1 MIGRLFREI
10 FHRRL
15 AKISLAMILFLF
27 LMAVLGA
34 VFAPYDYN
42 KQEVGPS
49 FQGPSWKH
57 LCGTDDYGR
66 DMFSRILG
74 ATGTTAMVSILYI
87 VFGGLIITVLLG
99 IISGYYGGWIDTLI
113 MRTGEILYSIPTL
126 YLVLL
131 IAATLRPGYN
141 NFIYETLGWQ
151 WLAQTGFADLVLVF
165 GAISLFAWVVGAKT
179 LRARVLQIRE
189 LGYIEAAKALGASDF
204 RIMFHH
210 ILPNLLGLIILSITS
225 TMGFVIGTEI
235 ALSFLGFGIRPPHP
249 SFGVMFFEMQ
259 SIDLISAHPYL
270 LIFPGIVVVLW
281 ILSFSLLRISA
292 TDIAESRK
300 G

>member
-1 MIGRLFREI
+1 MFMRLFREI
-10 FHRRL
+10 FHRKL
-15 AKISLAMILFLF
+15 AKVALGLIFILFLVAIF
-27 LMAVLGA
+27 GPI
-34 VFAPYDYN
+34 FAPYDY
-42 KQEVGPS
+42 KEQEVGPN
-49 FQGPSWKH
+49 FQEPCQEY
-57 LCGTDDYGR
+57 LCGTDDCGR
-66 DMFSRILG
+66 DMFSRILA
-74 ATGTTAMVSILYI
+74 ATRTTAIVSFLVIL
-87 VFGGLIITVLLG
+87 FGGLLITVFLG
-99 IISGYYGGWIDTLI
+99 IVSGYYGGWIDTLI
-113 MRTGEILYSIPTL
+113 MRIGEILYSIPTL

-141 NFIYETLGWQ
+141 NFIYETVGWK
-151 WLAQTGFADLVLVF
+151 WLAQTGFGDLVLVF

-189 LGYIEAAKALGASDF
+189 LGYIESAKALGASDF
-204 RIMFHH
+204 GIMYHH
-210 ILPNLLGLIILSITS
+210 ILPNLMGLIVLSITS
-225 TMGFVIGTEI
+225 TMGFVVGTEI

-259 SIDLISAHPYL
+259 SLDLIAAHPYL
-270 LIFPGIVVVLW
+270 LIFPGIVVILW